1 MYRANSNLKM
11 SCNIAN
17 QKCSIMHAEHINIHV
32 SNQCA
37 EPSGSNLYVINWQS
51 EGVALQYYQTL
62 FISLACNRGSLSCVC
77 SIALG
82 VNIHVLTNNE
92 PIKDIIDL

>member
-1 MYRANSNLKM
+1 MY
-11 SCNIAN
+11 
-17 QKCSIMHAEHINIHV
+17 AEPSG

-51 EGVALQYYQTL
+51 EGVAPQYYQTL
-62 FISLACNRGSLSCVC
+62 FIPLACNRGSLSCVC

-82 VNIHVLTNNE
+82 VNCLLVLQLSLGYLTSTRISLE
-92 PIKDIIDL
+92 STLELH

>member
-1 MYRANSNLKM
+1 MY
-11 SCNIAN
+11 
-17 QKCSIMHAEHINIHV
+17 AEPSG

-51 EGVALQYYQTL
+51 EGVAPQYYQTL
-62 FISLACNRGSLSCVC
+62 LIPLACNRGSLSCVC

-82 VNIHVLTNNE
+82 VNVVQTNVNLFATE
-92 PIKDIIDL
+92 VALPVHFLYKAARLINYSHTIIFT